1 MIKNFL
7 DPRQNNELLVKYR
20 GSYATVWLF
29 EVLFTRLGLRLEK
42 PGESEVLYVLGA
54 SCKHI
59 TGPFSWDNACVS
71 IVLGEEPGEPDVI
84 MDKTAGF
91 ELRCGTAGLAVGL
104 AADLDR
110 NLDDP
115 NDPTNPFNQ
124 TKEEREKANEAM
136 RKFTAQFDSS
146 KQ

>member
-29 EVLFTRLGLRLEK
+29 
-42 PGESEVLYVLGA
+42 EVLYVLGA

-124 TKEEREKANEAM
+124 TKEEREKANE
-136 RKFTAQFDSS
+136 
-146 KQ
+146 